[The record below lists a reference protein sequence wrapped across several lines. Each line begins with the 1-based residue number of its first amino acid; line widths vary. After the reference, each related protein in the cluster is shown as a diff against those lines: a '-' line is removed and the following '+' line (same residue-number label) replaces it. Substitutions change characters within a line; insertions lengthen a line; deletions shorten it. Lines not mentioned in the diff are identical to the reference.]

1 MRKFITTQFFI
12 LVLFVF
18 NAFAQIPPDVYLPDY
33 DGWKSYQKKVE
44 EKFENQIEKGR
55 WDKVFEFILKD
66 FENSNV
72 DWTGKEDV
80 KKKAEKEMKNLIKAY
95 KETVINSLLKAKT
108 EELIGK
114 FLDQYATGIFQPDVS
129 SGFVIF
135 FSQTENEI
143 KILPQILNEK
153 QAKEIRDK
161 LQTINA
167 LLHKLKEKERKKV
180 ISAIKKAEKRW
191 RSYIFNGFS
200 QYPWEA
206 LLNGHL
212 TSFDIQHPPK
222 LQYLLLHPELSFEV
236 KTDNLQAKIE
246 VLTVEVIGILRYQNE
261 WKNFYGLSL
270 IVNMRDDLGAGVG
283 ALVHYNMYSLGIVWH
298 DIDDDGNRFDDPPF
312 LTVGIDLYKLFENK
326 NSRLN
331 QYIEKI
337 FSTK

>member
-44 EKFENQIEKGR
+44 EKIENQIEKGR

-95 KETVINSLLKAKT
+95 KETIVNSLLKAKT

-114 FLDQYATGIFQPDVS
+114 FLDQYATGMFQPDVS

-167 LLHKLKEKERKKV
+167 LLHKLKENERKKV

-191 RSYIFNGFS
+191 RSYIFDGFS

-206 LLNGHL
+206 LLNGYL

-246 VLTVEVIGILRYQNE
+246 VLTVEVIGILRYVI
-261 WKNFYGLSL
+261 KMSG
-270 IVNMRDDLGAGVG
+270 
-283 ALVHYNMYSLGIVWH
+283 
-298 DIDDDGNRFDDPPF
+298 
-312 LTVGIDLYKLFENK
+312 
-326 NSRLN
+326 
-331 QYIEKI
+331 KI
-337 FSTK
+337 FTDYLLS

>member
-1 MRKFITTQFFI
+1 M
-12 LVLFVF
+12 
-18 NAFAQIPPDVYLPDY
+18 
-33 DGWKSYQKKVE
+33 
-44 EKFENQIEKGR
+44 
-55 WDKVFEFILKD
+55 
-66 FENSNV
+66 
-72 DWTGKEDV
+72 
-80 KKKAEKEMKNLIKAY
+80 
-95 KETVINSLLKAKT
+95 
-108 EELIGK
+108 
-114 FLDQYATGIFQPDVS
+114 
-129 SGFVIF
+129 
-135 FSQTENEI
+135 
-143 KILPQILNEK
+143 
-153 QAKEIRDK
+153 
-161 LQTINA
+161 
-167 LLHKLKEKERKKV
+167 

-191 RSYIFNGFS
+191 RSYIFDGFS
-200 QYPWEA
+200 QYLWEA

-270 IVNMRDDLGAGVG
+270 IVNMRDDLWAGVG